1 MSQLTSKEWVAGFSG
16 RPTNPNYLCV
26 ITCNERN
33 ISIEAS
39 LPQEFSMDIGANYEE
54 AFSQGL
60 SGLLQGGG
68 AIGEASGKALKML
81 GLQLTTKALTAQ
93 VWQGST
99 EVSFS
104 LPLIFQ
110 VETDARVD
118 VQGPLQ
124 ALYSLTLPRESTPG
138 GLLEAPGPKVDL
150 DKLSKAL
157 SGLTVDSVMKGSAS
171 AFSKLQSS
179 SSIPDGFNKGKDIAN
194 QALTPFSNAFI
205 ASIKDNISLSIGT
218 KMLFKSVV
226 ITSVNQNFKVQP
238 LEDGSF
244 QRVEVTVGFKTF
256 FVLTQNDMPDLFG
269 TDSYSS
275 ASNSGD
281 NPNDPGRRRG
291 R

>member
-1 MSQLTSKEWVAGFSG
+1 MANLTSLDWVSNSSRKAK
-16 RPTNPNYLCV
+16 NNNYLCV

-110 VETDARVD
+110 VENNPRQD

-124 ALYSLTLPRESTPG
+124 DLYSLTLPRESTPG

-150 DKLSKAL
+150 ERLSKSM
-157 SGLTVDSVMKGSAS
+157 SGVTVNSIVKDTAGVYQ
-171 AFSKLQSS
+171 KLQSAT
-179 SSIPDGFNKGKDIAN
+179 SIADGFNKGKDIAN

-205 ASIKDNISLSIGT
+205 GSIKDNISLSIGT
-218 KMLFKSVV
+218 RMLFKSVV

-244 QRVEVTVGFKTF
+244 QRVEATVGFKTF
-256 FVLTQNDMPDLFG
+256 YVLTQADMPDLFG
-269 TDSYSS
+269 TQSFSTDRQE
-275 ASNSGD
+275 AAQ
-281 NPNDPGRRRG
+281 PGFRRG
-291 R
+291 Q